1 MKHMFSLT
9 LYDHHDTLVIWHVI
23 YITLGFTKKLLKSNG
38 FKWRLLLEFLYEN
51 IILICVLL
59 RTSII
64 IIPSVRSNALRAI
77 RGARILSFLGKL
89 LVSDGFAEAMPDVGK
104 YDD

>member
-1 MKHMFSLT
+1 M
-9 LYDHHDTLVIWHVI
+9 
-23 YITLGFTKKLLKSNG
+23 
-38 FKWRLLLEFLYEN
+38 
-51 IILICVLL
+51 IIL
-59 RTSII
+59 
-64 IIPSVRSNALRAI
+64 SVRSNALRAI

>member
-1 MKHMFSLT
+1 MSDDDCDDDLDDHMFLCNA
-9 LYDHHDTLVIWHVI
+9 
-23 YITLGFTKKLLKSNG
+23 KA
-38 FKWRLLLEFLYEN
+38 R
-51 IILICVLL
+51 II
-59 RTSII
+59 II

-89 LVSDGFAEAMPDVGK
+89 LVSDGFAEEMPDVGK